1 MEIGY
6 VQRVTWIDAMRGV
19 CMFMVILYHS
29 GAPVEYDKFLIPFFL
44 SGFFFL
50 SGYLFYTPGS
60 RWDWKHKLIRVIET
74 LLIPYL
80 LYWTLTYFVKA
91 FYYDVYLHDNW
102 DILLPY
108 FCELLSGSKLWFI
121 SALIVGEIVLTGILS
136 VSQNV
141 WFLGG
146 LIVVVSL
153 VWWFTPLSV
162 PGVFKNPLNV
172 IYNGRSR

>member
-1 MEIGY
+1 METRY

-60 RWDWKHKLIRVIET
+60 RWDWKHKLIRVSET

-91 FYYDVYLHDNW
+91 FYYDVYLHDN
-102 DILLPY
+102 
-108 FCELLSGSKLWFI
+108 
-121 SALIVGEIVLTGILS
+121 
-136 VSQNV
+136 
-141 WFLGG
+141 
-146 LIVVVSL
+146 
-153 VWWFTPLSV
+153 
-162 PGVFKNPLNV
+162 
-172 IYNGRSR
+172 

>member
-1 MEIGY
+1 MSAY
-6 VQRVTWIDAMRGV
+6 
-19 CMFMVILYHS
+19 
-29 GAPVEYDKFLIPFFL
+29 
-44 SGFFFL
+44 
-50 SGYLFYTPGS
+50 
-60 RWDWKHKLIRVIET
+60 
-74 LLIPYL
+74 
-80 LYWTLTYFVKA
+80 
-91 FYYDVYLHDNW
+91 
-102 DILLPY
+102 
-108 FCELLSGSKLWFI
+108 I